1 MDDENMLHVLDLVT
15 SLYRSPF
22 PPPSDSKLQTVP
34 LDDTEVSSDTP
45 RVGLEEMLQQM
56 SISESGRGDGG
67 GIGDGGRGDGG
78 RSDGE
83 MGGEEMVTE

>member
-1 MDDENMLHVLDLVT
+1 M
-15 SLYRSPF
+15 
-22 PPPSDSKLQTVP
+22 
-34 LDDTEVSSDTP
+34 SSDAP

-56 SISESGRGDGG
+56 SIS
-67 GIGDGGRGDGG
+67 DGGRGDGG